1 MDVNMAVIVNRT
13 NRNVGADLRVRP
25 PGEDSGDTMD
35 TAVAGRRGGGTG
47 GLRVTSG
54 WIQT

>member
-54 WIQT
+54 